1 MAGSSIFSS
10 GLRSRLTRNALSY
23 CLSLLCLIG
32 CSDQDGDPPNQQSTA
47 SSTDSAASGAPSS
60 QSADH
65 SQHADQLQVSV
76 RFVESSNDNK
86 LRVEVGGLG
95 PDLIKILS
103 AAEFSR
109 EQWSQLLK
117 VIVAKGESD
126 ETLAMLGKYRVEN
139 LQLIFEPR
147 FPLKPGLKYSA
158 RFDPSRLPGK
168 HKFSAKV
175 VSAEFSLPALPASE
189 PTIVEHI
196 YPSSDK
202 LPENQL
208 KFYIH
213 FSAPMSQGDAYEHV
227 HLIESSGKEVDYP
240 FLKLGEE
247 LWNPRGTQF
256 TLFIDPGRIKR
267 GLKPRE
273 DLGPSLEEGKS
284 YTLLVDAEWRDA
296 HDQQLK
302 APYKKSFQV
311 IAPDERQPAPKKWKL
326 SVPSPGTTDPLV
338 VTFTESLDHA
348 MLQRVLLVLEADGKR
363 LSGEITV
370 DQKETRWQ
378 FRPQQSWSKGRY
390 ALEVETTLED
400 LAGNSIARPFEV
412 DVFDSVER
420 VVSTKMINVPFEISP
435 GKESP

>member
-1 MAGSSIFSS
+1 MAGSSYFS
-10 GLRSRLTRNALSY
+10 GGQRSRLTRNTLSY
-23 CLSLLCLIG
+23 CLTLLCLMG
-32 CSDQDGDPPNQQSTA
+32 CSDQDADPPSQQS
-47 SSTDSAASGAPSS
+47 SGSPSS
-60 QSADH
+60 QTAE
-65 SQHADQLQVSV
+65 LQVSV
-76 RFVESSNDNK
+76 RFVKSPNDK
-86 LRVEVGGLG
+86 TPRVEVGGLR
-95 PDLIKILS
+95 PDLIKTLN

-109 EQWSQLLK
+109 EQWTQLLK
-117 VIVAKGESD
+117 VSVAARESD

-139 LQLIFEPR
+139 GQLVFEPR

-158 RFDPSRLPGK
+158 RFDPSKLPGEQT
-168 HKFSAKV
+168 FSAEV
-175 VSAEFSLPALPASE
+175 VSAEFSLPPLPASE
-189 PTIVEHI
+189 PAVVEHI

-213 FSAPMSQGDAYEHV
+213 FSAPMSSGEAYEHV
-227 HLIESSGKEVDYP
+227 HLIKSSGEEVDYP

-247 LWNPRGTQF
+247 LWDPSGTRF

-311 IAPDERQPAPKKWKL
+311 IAPDERQPDPKKWKL
-326 SVPSPGTTDPLV
+326 SVPPSGTTDPLV

-348 MLQRVLLVLEADGKR
+348 MLQRVLLVLDSDGKL
-363 LSGEITV
+363 LSGKITV
-370 DQKETRWQ
+370 DQNETRWQ
-378 FRPQQSWSKGRY
+378 FRPQQFWSKGSY
-390 ALEVETTLED
+390 SLEVETILED

-412 DVFDSVER
+412 DVFKSVEKS
-420 VVSTKMINVPFEISP
+420 VTVKTLDIPFEISID
-435 GKESP
+435 KRSP